1 MNKPIYQLLGIDMA
15 IQLLRPDAEW
25 EIYNNSFTKWNDPR
39 PCPTFEEIY
48 EVINKLRELEES
60 INTIYLEKHTSLFE
74 QQA

>member
-60 INTIYLEKHTSLFE
+60 INTIYLEKHTSLFK

>member
-60 INTIYLEKHTSLFE
+60 IKTIYLEKHTSLFK